1 MGSGEVLFTVAEIA
15 AEWKFSVDTIQRL
28 FVGEPGVFIKPRNNA
43 GKRSKKT
50 LRIPV
55 AVKER
60 VWLRASNKHA
70 VN

>member
-1 MGSGEVLFTVAEIA
+1 MTDQQVFTVTEIA

-28 FVGEPGVFIKPRNNA
+28 FVGEPDVFIKRRNNA

-50 LRIPV
+50 LRIPA

-60 VWLRASNKHA
+60 VWRRSTNKHA